1 MHLAPGCVESVVIIK
16 KPMSNQQVDSLLLIV
31 NSETKAAR
39 LIKAL
44 EPEGYEFEVIYDLED
59 THLRY
64 SGKKPALAI
73 LWFPYSSP
81 DALDNLKVL
90 VQHIHQ
96 MGGQVELP
104 VLLIVDQD
112 GTQFIEPGFKLGVVD
127 ILSRPIHPLVL
138 RQRVRLLLQA
148 KRTEL
153 AEERFRT
160 VADFT
165 YDWEYW
171 KGIGGQL
178 LYNSPACQRI
188 TGYPPQRFLE
198 DSAWLLGIV
207 HPADREMM
215 RQHFL
220 QEESSQEVYSLDFR
234 VITSSKEERWIGHV
248 CQPVYSNTQ
257 KFIGRRVSNRDIS
270 DRKAA
275 EENVIR
281 SERLAAIGKLT
292 ASLAHEINN
301 PLQAMFSSVELLT
314 QFSLEPEEQK
324 KYLHITYTELER
336 LMKITR
342 GILDFSRPKFE
353 ELEPTSLKS
362 VVEQALFLASNQM
375 HTSGVNIKMD
385 FPGTPVPVLIKP
397 DQIKQVCLNLIINA
411 LEHMPEG
418 GSLTIQAWQ
427 KGSRQFVSF
436 TDTGSGISTPD
447 LNKIFDPFFSTKEG
461 GNGLG
466 LAVSQE
472 IMSRHHG
479 KIKAESELGK
489 GATFTIDLPVK
500 QEEEGT
506 QSEWLI

>member
-1 MHLAPGCVESVVIIK
+1 MPNE
-16 KPMSNQQVDSLLLIV
+16 PVDSLLLIV
-31 NSETKAAR
+31 DSETKAAR

-44 EPEGYEFEVIYDLED
+44 EPEKYKFEVIYDLEK
-59 THLRY
+59 TSFHY
-64 SGKKPALAI
+64 SGQTPALAI
-73 LWFPYSSP
+73 LWFSYSSP
-81 DALDNLKVL
+81 DALDNLKAL
-90 VQHIHQ
+90 VQQIHQ
-96 MGGQVELP
+96 LGGQTELP

-171 KGIGGQL
+171 KGVNGQL
-178 LYNSPACQRI
+178 LYNSPACLRI

-198 DSAWLLGIV
+198 DPAWLLGIV

-215 RQHFL
+215 EQHFI
-220 QEESSQEVYSLDFR
+220 QEESDQEVYSLDFR
-234 VITSSKEERWIGHV
+234 VITSRNEERWIGHV
-248 CQPVYSNTQ
+248 CQPVYSQSQ
-257 KFIGRRVSNRDIS
+257 KFIGRRVGNRDIS

-275 EENVIR
+275 EENMIR

-301 PLQAMFSSVELLT
+301 PLQAMYSSVELLT
-314 QFSLEPEEQK
+314 QFSLDPEEQK
-324 KYLHITYTELER
+324 KYLHITYRELER

-342 GILDFSRPKFE
+342 GILDFSRPGFGKL
-353 ELEPTSLKS
+353 ELTQLKS

-375 HTSGVNIKMD
+375 KTSGVTFRLD
-385 FPGTPVPVLIKP
+385 FSGDLEPVLIMP

-411 LEHMPEG
+411 LEHMTEG
-418 GSLTIQAWQ
+418 GSLTICA
-427 KGSRQFVSF
+427 RQTGNHQRISF
-436 TDTGSGISTPD
+436 TDTGPGIEAAD
-447 LNKIFDPFFSTKEG
+447 LNKIFDPFFSTKEEG
-461 GNGLG
+461 TGLG
-466 LAVSQE
+466 LAISQE
-472 IMSRHHG
+472 IMSRHQG
-479 KIKAESELGK
+479 KISAESELGK
-489 GATFTIDLPVK
+489 GATFTLDLPVNP
-500 QEEEGT
+500 QEEEN
-506 QSEWLI
+506 QSEWVI